1 MSNVLSVRDLCFSWP
16 GRDVLSK
23 LSFEVKPKQIVSILG
38 VNGAGKTTLLKCV
51 NRILNS
57 TSGTIKLHAGD
68 VQQMSTIDI
77 AKHVAYVPQSVSTSF
92 PMNVY
97 DVVLLGRRPHISW
110 FVGDKDRE
118 KVSDSLVFLDLEEF
132 AFRRYDR
139 LSGGERQRVV
149 LAKAFAQEPD
159 LYLLDEP
166 TSDLDLKHQITTME
180 KIRDVVKNPDRNSS
194 ALIAIHDIDI
204 AARFSDQIILLHD
217 GKIHAFGPPLEV
229 LTPELIAEVF
239 GVEAVVLDESDSL
252 RIVIQGAL
260 AQERGEQT

>member
-1 MSNVLSVRDLCFSWP
+1 MTSVLSVRDLCFSWP
-16 GRDVLSK
+16 GRDVLSNM
-23 LSFEVKPKQIVSILG
+23 SFEIKPKQIVSILG
-38 VNGAGKTTLLKCV
+38 VNGAGKTTLLKCI
-51 NRILNS
+51 NRILKPTHGSINLQS
-57 TSGTIKLHAGD
+57 KNVGE
-68 VQQMSTIDI
+68 MSIIDI

-97 DVVLLGRRPHISW
+97 DVVLLGRRPHLQW
-110 FVGDKDRE
+110 FVGDEDRQ
-118 KVSDSLVFLDLEEF
+118 KVSDSLVFLELEDF

-166 TSDLDLKHQITTME
+166 TSDLDLRHQITTME
-180 KIRDVVKNPDRNSS
+180 KIQDVVKNSERNSS

-204 AARFSDQIILLHD
+204 AARFSDQILLIHN
-217 GKIHAFGPPLEV
+217 GKIHAFGPPQEV
-229 LTPELIAEVF
+229 LTPEIIAEVF
-239 GVEAVVLDESDSL
+239 SVDVTILDDSDSL

-260 AQERGEQT
+260 EQKKGEQ